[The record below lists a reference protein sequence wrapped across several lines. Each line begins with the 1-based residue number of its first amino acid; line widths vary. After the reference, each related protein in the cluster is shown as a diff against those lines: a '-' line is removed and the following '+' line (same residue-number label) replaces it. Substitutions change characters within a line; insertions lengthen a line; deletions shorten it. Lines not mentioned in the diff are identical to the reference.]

1 MEHVIKWEDYKS
13 IISNEHLLRRF
24 KEQNI
29 KGNLTIYDIT
39 DTSINVYY
47 NYNMEGLLK
56 NNLSIPICLYYNE
69 YTKDLEIKV
78 IYSLL
83 KVQEIFLAQNLS
95 EKAIEHIRYDIIE
108 QIKENL
114 K

>member
-47 NYNMEGLLK
+47 NYNM
-56 NNLSIPICLYYNE
+56 
-69 YTKDLEIKV
+69 
-78 IYSLL
+78 
-83 KVQEIFLAQNLS
+83 
-95 EKAIEHIRYDIIE
+95 
-108 QIKENL
+108 
-114 K
+114 